1 MFCDPMIMMGK
12 RADNETADRRVSGAA
27 DIWPLSAREAAAALG
42 VNERTIRRAIAKGTL
57 VADKLG
63 GAYRI
68 DPAALA
74 EYRVRT
80 AGVHA
85 SPFVAGE
92 NAISAAESPAALP
105 SALTPLIGRDHDVAV
120 ERQLLQRSNIRL
132 LTMTGPGGV
141 GKTRL
146 ALKVAASVAADFA
159 DGVAFVPLA
168 SALDPALVVPTIA
181 RALGVVETDGQVLP
195 PTLYRRMRAR
205 QLLLV
210 LDNCEQVVA
219 AIASVLVELLAVC
232 PNLKVL
238 VTSRIRLHATGEHVF
253 PYRHWRRLEQRCR
266 PGNSNRT
273 MRFVSSS
280 TGHRRPT
287 RTSC

>member
-1 MFCDPMIMMGK
+1 MFCDPMVMVDE
-12 RADNETADRRVSGAA
+12 RTDSGIVDDQMSGTA

-74 EYRVRT
+74 QYRVRIPG
-80 AGVHA
+80 AHA

-92 NAISAAESPAALP
+92 NAISAAESPASLP
-105 SALTPLIGRDHDVAV
+105 SALTPLIGRDHDVAAA
-120 ERQLLQRSNIRL
+120 RQLLQRSDIRL

-168 SALDPALVVPTIA
+168 LRPRSGSGCADHCTRPWDCGDWWSGISTHALSTHA
-181 RALGVVETDGQVLP
+181 
-195 PTLYRRMRAR
+195 
-205 QLLLV
+205 
-210 LDNCEQVVA
+210 
-219 AIASVLVELLAVC
+219 LLATPPGVGQLRAGSGC
-232 PNLKVL
+232 C
-238 VTSRIRLHATGEHVF
+238 
-253 PYRHWRRLEQRCR
+253 RHR
-266 PGNSNRT
+266 PG
-273 MRFVSSS
+273 
-280 TGHRRPT
+280 
-287 RTSC
+287 